1 MALQSPFSS
10 SSLSFTWKY
19 DVFISFRGQDTRYGF
34 TGNLYKA
41 LCDKGIHT
49 FFDDDK
55 LLSGEEITP
64 ALIKAI
70 EESRIAI
77 VVLSPNY
84 ASSSF
89 CLDELV
95 HVLHC
100 IKGNH
105 RLVLPVFYEVDPSD
119 VRHLKNSFGE
129 AMAKHENRYKDHMN
143 NKVDKWKKALK
154 EVANLSGYHFKHR
167 NGYEHVFIG
176 NIVNNISKRIRRHSI
191 LLVAD
196 HPVGLES
203 PVSEVASLLDVN
215 SCAEVRMV
223 GIHGIGGIGKTTVAT
238 AVYNLIADH
247 FEGVCFLENVREN
260 SNRHGLVHL
269 QTILLSEIL
278 GEKDIKLTSSKQGVF
293 EIQKRLCQKKVLLVL
308 DDVDE
313 HEQLKAIAGMP
324 DWFGLGSRV
333 IITTRD
339 KHLLILH
346 EVERTYEVQGLK
358 EKESFDL
365 LTWKAFKTASVSPE
379 YQNVLNRAVT
389 YASGLPLALE
399 VIGSNL
405 FRKDLQQ
412 WESALDQYEKV
423 LDNKIRKILQV
434 SFDALEKEEQS
445 VFLDIACC
453 FIGYE
458 SIENLLQ
465 AHYGCCMQYHIGVL
479 GEKSLIRIDWCN
491 NRVTMH
497 DLIVDMGKEIVLEES
512 PKIPG
517 KRSRLWF
524 YKDIVKVFEDNQGTS
539 AIEIIYLERDVEVK
553 WDGTT
558 FKDMKNL
565 KTLVIKNGCFSE
577 SPKHLPNS
585 LRVLEWWKYPSKYF
599 PHDFQPKE
607 LSILKLPHN
616 IYMSPKL
623 DILSKK
629 LVSLKVLNF
638 DYCNSLNEIVDVSNL
653 QTLQEFS
660 FRRCKNLV
668 TVHSSVGFL
677 PKLKILNAEY
687 CCKLRSFPPTINLP
701 SLEKLLLSHCSS
713 LENFPE
719 ILEETKN
726 LEVLYLDG
734 TGIKDLPCSFRNFSG
749 LFWLGMRGNYK
760 MCKIPCVIGMM
771 PRLSRCEIDGG
782 GNKGRVLGK
791 QEEGIH
797 GIHTNSL
804 PSLNLKDL
812 SLMNSNLSDEFFPLA
827 LAWFPNVASLKL
839 SGNNF
844 TVLPECIR
852 KFQFI
857 ISLNVDH
864 SKYLREIIGIPPN
877 LKEFSAVNC
886 KSLSPTGTSVL
897 LNQKLHEGGG
907 TKFVMPGGRI
917 PRWFE
922 KRSRGAS
929 ISFWF
934 RGTIFPH
941 HALCIAILLTD
952 DLPSPI
958 GVRPMVSINGYQ
970 FLRGKWDT
978 AMDQLFILD
987 LSETNVYRCNVTQRF
1002 EKKWNHA
1009 EVSYET
1015 LDYYTHGEVS
1025 SESIAKEIGMHL
1037 LKQKISGSII
1047 EDIRF
1052 TDPYKMTQLIIMM
1065 MILSIALPNHKKQ
1078 PLLLE
1083 TCVGLW
1089 TLLFLTH
1096 TH

>member
-1 MALQSPFSS
+1 MGKREKQEIAPSPLRRTPARRGISLRKRPRP
-10 SSLSFTWKY
+10 SSLQNSP
-19 DVFISFRGQDTRYGF
+19 
-34 TGNLYKA
+34 L
-41 LCDKGIHT
+41 DKNGGT
-49 FFDDDK
+49 TEETLVDGSMAGAV
-55 LLSGEEITP
+55 SGGPKVTI
-64 ALIKAI
+64 I
-70 EESRIAI
+70 E
-77 VVLSPNY
+77 
-84 ASSSF
+84 
-89 CLDELV
+89 D
-95 HVLHC
+95 
-100 IKGNH
+100 
-105 RLVLPVFYEVDPSD
+105 
-119 VRHLKNSFGE
+119 
-129 AMAKHENRYKDHMN
+129 
-143 NKVDKWKKALK
+143 
-154 EVANLSGYHFKHR
+154 
-167 NGYEHVFIG
+167 
-176 NIVNNISKRIRRHSI
+176 
-191 LLVAD
+191 
-196 HPVGLES
+196 
-203 PVSEVASLLDVN
+203 
-215 SCAEVRMV
+215 
-223 GIHGIGGIGKTTVAT
+223 
-238 AVYNLIADH
+238 
-247 FEGVCFLENVREN
+247 
-260 SNRHGLVHL
+260 
-269 QTILLSEIL
+269 
-278 GEKDIKLTSSKQGVF
+278 
-293 EIQKRLCQKKVLLVL
+293 
-308 DDVDE
+308 
-313 HEQLKAIAGMP
+313 
-324 DWFGLGSRV
+324 
-333 IITTRD
+333 
-339 KHLLILH
+339 
-346 EVERTYEVQGLK
+346 
-358 EKESFDL
+358 
-365 LTWKAFKTASVSPE
+365 
-379 YQNVLNRAVT
+379 
-389 YASGLPLALE
+389 
-399 VIGSNL
+399 
-405 FRKDLQQ
+405 
-412 WESALDQYEKV
+412 
-423 LDNKIRKILQV
+423 
-434 SFDALEKEEQS
+434 QS
-445 VFLDIACC
+445 VPVPQDKPP
-453 FIGYE
+453 
-458 SIENLLQ
+458 IE
-465 AHYGCCMQYHIGVL
+465 
-479 GEKSLIRIDWCN
+479 
-491 NRVTMH
+491 
-497 DLIVDMGKEIVLEES
+497 
-512 PKIPG
+512 
-517 KRSRLWF
+517 
-524 YKDIVKVFEDNQGTS
+524 GTS

-812 SLMNSNLSDEFFPLA
+812 SLMNSNLSDDFFPLA

-1096 TH
+1096 TLFPAPTLYDLDDNCAIRIGRIGYQC

>member
-10 SSLSFTWKY
+10 SSLNFTWKY

-64 ALIKAI
+64 AIIKAI

-100 IKGNH
+100 IKGNN
-105 RLVLPVFYEVDPSD
+105 RLVLPVFYEMDPSD

-167 NGYEHVFIG
+167 NGYEHMFIG
-176 NIVNNISKRIRRHSI
+176 NIVDNISKRIRRHST

-215 SCAEVRMV
+215 SSAEVRMV

-247 FEGVCFLENVREN
+247 FEG
-260 SNRHGLVHL
+260 
-269 QTILLSEIL
+269 
-278 GEKDIKLTSSKQGVF
+278 
-293 EIQKRLCQKKVLLVL
+293 
-308 DDVDE
+308 
-313 HEQLKAIAGMP
+313 
-324 DWFGLGSRV
+324 
-333 IITTRD
+333 
-339 KHLLILH
+339 
-346 EVERTYEVQGLK
+346 
-358 EKESFDL
+358 
-365 LTWKAFKTASVSPE
+365 
-379 YQNVLNRAVT
+379 
-389 YASGLPLALE
+389 
-399 VIGSNL
+399 
-405 FRKDLQQ
+405 
-412 WESALDQYEKV
+412 
-423 LDNKIRKILQV
+423 
-434 SFDALEKEEQS
+434 
-445 VFLDIACC
+445 
-453 FIGYE
+453 YE

-465 AHYGCCMQYHIGVL
+465 AHYGRCMQYHIGVL

-616 IYMSPKL
+616 IYMPPKL
-623 DILSKK
+623 DSLSKK

-660 FRRCKNLV
+660 FKRCKNLV

-677 PKLKILNAEY
+677 SKLKILNAEY
-687 CCKLRSFPPTINLP
+687 CCKLRNFPPTINLP
-701 SLEKLLLSHCSS
+701 SLEKLLLSGCSS
-713 LENFPE
+713 LKNFPE
-719 ILEETKN
+719 IPEEMKN
-726 LEVLYLDG
+726 LEVLYLHG

-749 LFWLGMRGNYK
+749 LFWLVMHENYK
-760 MCKIPCVIGMM
+760 MCKIPSVIGMM
-771 PRLSRCEIDGG
+771 PRLYHCDIVVG

-791 QEEGIH
+791 QEEGLH

-812 SLMNSNLSDEFFPLA
+812 SLMNSNLSDDFFPLA

-852 KFQFI
+852 KFQFL
-857 ISLNVDH
+857 ISLNMDH

-886 KSLSPTGTSVL
+886 KSLSPRGTSLL
-897 LNQKLHEGGG
+897 LNQKLHERGG
-907 TKFVMPGGRI
+907 TKFVMPGGKI

-934 RGTIFPH
+934 RGTIFPR
-941 HALCIAILLTD
+941 HALCIAVLLTD

-958 GVRPMVSINGYQ
+958 GVRPIVSINGYQ

-978 AMDQLFILD
+978 AMDQLFILN
-987 LSETNVYRCNVTQRF
+987 LSETNVYRCKCNVTQRF
-1002 EKKWNHA
+1002 ENKWNHA

-1015 LDYYTHGEVS
+1015 LDYYTYGEVS
-1025 SESIAKEIGMHL
+1025 SESIAKEIGMHVW
-1037 LKQKISGSII
+1037 KEESSSIM
-1047 EDIRF
+1047 EGIRF
-1052 TDPYKMTQLIIMM
+1052 TDPYKMTQVIIMM
-1065 MILSIALPNHKKQ
+1065 IMLSIAFPNHKNH
-1078 PLLLE
+1078 PLLLQ
-1083 TCVGLW
+1083 TCIGLW

-1096 TH
+1096 TLFPAPTLYDLDDNCAIRIGRIGYQC